1 MYNKSTSYGRYPMDE
16 LLKKLLSA
24 EVLTEE
30 TKQELEQAFAT
41 QLQEAIEGAR
51 EEAVASVTAELNEQW
66 ITERETLIEAIDEQV
81 SSVLKE
87 QMDELKEDIERFRDL
102 EAEYAVRIVEAKEEM
117 AEQLKSDIDVLIEKL
132 DKFLEIRLSAEIE
145 ELREDVQAVRKNEF
159 GKTVFEAFVAEFKK
173 HYTADDSLEGR
184 LAETNQRLE
193 DALTALEESEMQ
205 IAKMERATKMR
216 EVLTPLSGRQ
226 REVMEAILK
235 NVDTPML
242 EEAYGVYVNKVV
254 KETSDKKD
262 VKEELSASEKETKK
276 VLAEG
281 EKKDGIKGVKVSGD
295 NTEVLNENEKL
306 DEEQHVKSSISDDEK
321 ARVRRL
327 AGLA

>member
-1 MYNKSTSYGRYPMDE
+1 MDE

-30 TKQELEQAFAT
+30 TKQELEQAFTT

-145 ELREDVQAVRKNEF
+145 ELREDVQTVRKNEF

-184 LAETNQRLE
+184 LAEANQRLE

-216 EVLTPLSGRQ
+216 EVLAPLSGRQ